1 MIYSYMKQQRS
12 ISKNITLCGKSQLKK
27 IKCSNSNMY
36 MYTVLLYIIKCFYVL
51 VRVPPRKMLKTIHML
66 DVVSL
71 GLPQGSSG

>member
-1 MIYSYMKQQRS
+1 
-12 ISKNITLCGKSQLKK
+12 
-27 IKCSNSNMY
+27 MY